1 MKKNLQTLKGFRDIF
16 PQEKR
21 QRDYVLNKITKV
33 LQLFAFEPME
43 TPTLEYAD
51 LLLGKY
57 GAETDK
63 LVYTFTDQGERQL
76 GLRYDQT
83 VPTARIL
90 AQYQNNLPKFFRRY
104 QIQNVFRAE
113 KPQKGRFREFT
124 QCDFDIFGSNSNLAD
139 AEILAC
145 AYQAYANIGFDN
157 IKILVND
164 KKSLVAALKPFTTK
178 KVSVYDII
186 QSLDKIEKTT
196 VQKVV
201 DDLTRKGL
209 SPEVAQKIIDT
220 AQSLPPSKQLQ
231 EIIDQTIILGVKKQ
245 NLIYSPLLARGLDYY
260 TDMIC
265 EVKIADYPSG
275 SVGGGG
281 RYNNLIEDLGGIKIP
296 AVGFS
301 FGFDRTAEAAA
312 ALNLIPK
319 SQSSSQVL
327 VTIFDKNFIPDSLE
341 IVKQLRQAD
350 IAVELYL
357 SPDKLG
363 KQLSLANQK
372 NIPFTIVV
380 GDQEKQSSQVSL
392 KNMKTGEQQLL
403 TIEQVIEK
411 LTTNGENSE

>member
-1 MKKNLQTLKGFRDIF
+1 MKKNLQTLKGFRDIL

-90 AQYQNNLPKFFRRY
+90 AQYRNNLPKFFRRY

-157 IKILVND
+157 IKLLVND
-164 KKSLVAALKPFTTK
+164 KKSLVSALKPFVTK
-178 KVSVYDII
+178 TVSVYDII

-196 VQKVV
+196 VQKVI
-201 DDLTRKGL
+201 DELTRKGL
-209 SPEVAQKIIDT
+209 SPESAQKIIET

-260 TDMIC
+260 TNMIC
-265 EVKIADYPSG
+265 EVKIADYPVG

-296 AVGFS
+296 AVGFA
-301 FGFDRTAEAAA
+301 FGFDRTVEAAA

-327 VTIFDKNFIPDSLE
+327 VTVFDKNFIPDSLE
-341 IVKQLRQAD
+341 ITKQLRQAG
-350 IAVELYL
+350 IAVELYPA
-357 SPDKLG
+357 PDRLG
-363 KQLSLANQK
+363 KQLNLANQK
-372 NIPFTIVV
+372 NIPFTIVI
-380 GDQEKQSSQVSL
+380 GDQEKQSSQISL

-403 TIEQVIEK
+403 TVEQAIEQ
-411 LTTNGENSE
+411 LTING